1 MNSWDIY
8 QKSFINY
15 LKLEK
20 SLSQNS
26 IDAYVNDVTKLSQ
39 FIQLQKQNSSPLKIE
54 YGAGLKTFNFLRI
67 FNRFGKI
74 VFQTNRLTDSWDGKY
89 NGLDQEMDAYTYLI
103 DYVTYKDE
111 HITKTGSFLLLR

>member
-54 YGAGLKTFNFLRI
+54 NNEGILTEVIKEYLGTYGFEE
-67 FNRFGKI
+67 RFSILG
-74 VFQTNRLTDSWDGKY
+74 FALHNQ
-89 NGLDQEMDAYTYLI
+89 Q
-103 DYVTYKDE
+103 
-111 HITKTGSFLLLR
+111 